1 MFYHFYLDQP
11 SLSLLLSQCIK
22 LIDASETLETWS
34 NSRYGQFLHVCTS
47 HTLTEL
53 RRHWSLYAQTE
64 RFAEKEKKRFK
75 DAFAAG
81 ARAKLKSTVAKNNEI
96 LTACRSAGPLWL
108 EAIKVVPEL
117 FKRYW
122 ETGLISMDP
131 KDVVDASCVNP
142 TLAYSMSEEAFPLH
156 YGTDPLLSY
165 HLAGALAPV
174 KSASTCTCEST
185 KNHDLYGTAKEQFRQ
200 WCTSFKS
207 SLENPGKI
215 VIRLFTGDAIAF
227 SRALH
232 FCAANQSIHSGIYV
246 APWSP
251 ATIILD
257 GGDYGEGK
265 GLYAPLSFDVIDTS
279 NLTDHVGLLNLL
291 IIAVPLMCPRPSS
304 TLYTEILL
312 SSGKDATNG
321 FMERVCAEIPVISLL
336 LGLAPSG
343 YVSNFT
349 SRSNIHD
356 ILAYRAHLF
365 SAQFHERIAWK
376 TAFMGDT
383 LAIQADG
390 DVNRPLS
397 FDAKSL
403 AKLLF
408 SIYLKMFADEDK
420 LWMMQNIS
428 QETMNAQSII
438 HYVRGTFAGFLSIVK
453 DRVQTDWAIVMNAL
467 HDFLQ
472 EDRKLL
478 MGSNNYQDLCCQLH
492 LLGVHSVEPLL
503 PNQVII
509 KVDKSQGRFRRWTS
523 IPPIVCVVLSV
534 PRTKVKV
541 LEDIRADH
549 IGTPVIHCEVRGA
562 HSHGIFSSIHAVFG
576 TVTST
581 GTKEDPQIILNAD
594 PLGWSGVSALTVSFW
609 MPSWILM
616 TEPQMTRIGLS
627 VRSTPATIPLTPK
640 LGLDLS
646 LFLVGLNDE
655 EHVFL
660 ASERPRFSGEL
671 KSTAVAPAQ
680 TNRCTSTKYN
690 VHPVAVNL
698 DNSCQTVLTLTA
710 HADVVKAEASTAWS
724 SGAPVTVAQI
734 SPCTMRIVCGVFER
748 VLAFPFP
755 VDGSRSKLRIA
766 RKSLYVEV
774 SQSFIWYINYGL
786 SCCAG
791 GGTYFRSRHHRRI
804 QSQQFPCH
812 IPRGGINSL
821 EHTSL
826 EARSHTCT

>member
-1 MFYHFYLDQP
+1 MLADEKALDRIQMIWNMFYHFYLDQP
-11 SLSLLLSQCIK
+11 SLSLLLSQCTK

-47 HTLTEL
+47 HTLSEL
-53 RRHWSLYAQTE
+53 RRHWSLYAETE
-64 RFAEKEKKRFK
+64 RFSEKEKRRFK
-75 DAFAAG
+75 DSFTAG
-81 ARAKLKSTVAKNNEI
+81 ARAKLKSTLGKNTSI

-131 KDVVDASCVNP
+131 KEVADASFVNP
-142 TLAYSMSEEAFPLH
+142 TLAYSMSGEAFPLH
-156 YGTDPLLSY
+156 YGTDPLLSF
-165 HLAGALAPV
+165 HLASALAPV
-174 KSASTCTCEST
+174 KSASACTRKST
-185 KNHDLYGTAKEQFRQ
+185 KSHDLYGIAREQFRQ

-207 SLENPGKI
+207 LLQSPGKI

-227 SRALH
+227 CRALH
-232 FCAANQSIHSGIYV
+232 FRVANQSIHSGIYA

-265 GLYAPLSFDVIDTS
+265 GLYAPLSFNVIDTS

-312 SSGKDATNG
+312 PSGKDATNG
-321 FMERVCAEIPVISLL
+321 FMERACAEIPAISLL
-336 LGLAPSG
+336 LGLAPSA
-343 YVSNFT
+343 YVSNFM
-349 SRSNIHD
+349 SHSNIHD
-356 ILAYRAHLF
+356 ILAYRAQF
-365 SAQFHERIAWK
+365 SSAQYYERIAWK
-376 TAFMGDT
+376 APFMGDP
-383 LAIQADG
+383 LAIQADV
-390 DVNRPLS
+390 DRHLS
-397 FDAKSL
+397 FDAKPL
-403 AKLLF
+403 AKLLL
-408 SIYLKMFADEDK
+408 SIYLKMFADEDTSR
-420 LWMMQNIS
+420 MMQNIS
-428 QETMNAQSII
+428 QKTINTRSII
-438 HYVRGTFAGFLSIVK
+438 HYVRGTFAGFLNIVK
-453 DRVQTDWAIVMNAL
+453 DRVQTDWPIVMDAL
-467 HDFLQ
+467 HDFLV

-478 MGSNNYQDLCCQLH
+478 VGLNNYQDLCCQLH
-492 LLGVHSVEPLL
+492 LLGVHSVGPLL
-503 PNQVII
+503 PNQVVI
-509 KVDKSQGRFRRWTS
+509 KFDKSQGRFRRWTS
-523 IPPIVCVVLSV
+523 VPSVVCVVLSV

-541 LEDIRADH
+541 LEDTHVDH

-616 TEPQMTRIGLS
+616 TEPQTTRIGLA
-627 VRSTPATIPLTPK
+627 VRSTPATFCLVPK
-640 LGLDLS
+640 LGLELT
-646 LFLVGLNDE
+646 LFSANLNDE

-671 KSTAVAPAQ
+671 NNTAVAPAQ

-690 VHPVAVNL
+690 FRPVAVNL
-698 DNSCQTVLTLTA
+698 DNSCQKVLTLTA
-710 HADVVKAEASTAWS
+710 HTDVVKAEAGTAWS

-766 RKSLYVEV
+766 RKSSYVEV
-774 SQSFIWYINYGL
+774 S
-786 SCCAG
+786 
-791 GGTYFRSRHHRRI
+791 
-804 QSQQFPCH
+804 
-812 IPRGGINSL
+812 
-821 EHTSL
+821 
-826 EARSHTCT
+826 